1 MNNFRGEFKVTLD
14 NKEHDG
20 LLNLNAL
27 RLMTQANKIELD
39 GIEDMIA
46 ADPLGGMCSL
56 AYWGVKNAAL
66 RTGVASNLPNYDM
79 FCAILLDDMEE
90 FNRVAL
96 AVTAAMNPTEKEG
109 NE

>member
-1 MNNFRGEFKVTLD
+1 MTLD
-14 NKEHDG
+14 SKEYDG

-27 RLMTQANKIELD
+27 RLMTQANNIELD
-39 GIEDMIA
+39 GIQDMIA

-66 RTGVASNLPNYDM
+66 RTGRASELPNFDT
-79 FCAILLDDMEE
+79 FCAILLDDMDE
-90 FNRVAL
+90 FNKVSMAI
-96 AVTAAMNPTEKEG
+96 TAAMNPTEKEG